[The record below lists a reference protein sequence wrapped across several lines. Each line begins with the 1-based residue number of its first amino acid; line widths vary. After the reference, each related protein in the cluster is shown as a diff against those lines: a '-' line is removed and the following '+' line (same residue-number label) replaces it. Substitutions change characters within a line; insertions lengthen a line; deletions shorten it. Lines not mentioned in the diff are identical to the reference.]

1 MPESVELSLVIR
13 LRRTAVFDY
22 FFTYD
27 SEIPK
32 GLQVDNFS
40 PTHFAWLAVTAIV
53 MLLLI
58 LIYRRMNGE
67 AKRRFVRVAM
77 ITIIVLE
84 VIRESWAAIV
94 GHYDFARHMPLHLCG
109 IMIFVEAIAVFS
121 NRAFFKEFSYAI
133 GLPAAAMALIT
144 PEPSG
149 YPFWNIQYLQSIF
162 VHALLALIPLLWIC
176 GDGFKPNIRALPKNL
191 ALLAGLAAFCFGLNF
206 LLDSNYMFVRYA
218 PADTPIQLF
227 EALVGWPWYIALLLV
242 TVFVF
247 WVAMYLPWALA
258 ARRKRVNTDGNAI
271 AQ

>member
-1 MPESVELSLVIR
+1 M
-13 LRRTAVFDY
+13 FQY

-40 PTHFAWLAVTAIV
+40 ATHFIWLAATALA
-53 MLLLI
+53 MSALI
-58 LIYRRMNGE
+58 LMYRRMNAQ
-67 AKRRFVRVAM
+67 AKRRSVRLAM

-84 VIRESWAAIV
+84 IIRETWAAVI
-94 GHYDFARHMPLHLCG
+94 GHYDFSRHLPLHLCG
-109 IMIFVEAIAVFS
+109 VMIFIEALAVFTEKP
-121 NRAFFKEFSYAI
+121 FFKEFSYAV

-162 VHALLALIPLLWIC
+162 VHALIALIPLLWIC
-176 GDGFKPNIRALPKNL
+176 GDGFRPNIRALPKML

-206 LLDSNYMFVRYA
+206 LLNSNYMFVRFA

-227 EALVGWPWYIALLLV
+227 DKLVGWPWYIGLLLV

-247 WVAMYLPWALA
+247 WVAMYLPWEIA
-258 ARRKRVNTDGNAI
+258 AAGRRKRESPAPE
-271 AQ
+271 A

>member
-1 MPESVELSLVIR
+1 M
-13 LRRTAVFDY
+13 FQY

-27 SEIPK
+27 ADIPK

-40 PTHFAWLAVTAIV
+40 PTHFIWLAVTAVV

-58 LIYRRMNGE
+58 SIYRRMNGE
-67 AKRRFVRVAM
+67 ARRRFVRVAM

-84 VIRESWAAIV
+84 IVRESWAAII
-94 GHYDFARHMPLHLCG
+94 GHYDFKRHLPLHLCG
-109 IMIFVEAIAVFS
+109 IMIFVEAAAVFS
-121 NRAFFKEFSYAI
+121 NRAFFKEFSYAV
-133 GLPAAAMALIT
+133 GLPAALMALIT

-149 YPFWNIQYLQSIF
+149 YPFWNIQYLQSIA

-176 GDGFKPNIRALPKNL
+176 GDGFRPNIRALPKNL

-206 LLDSNYMFVRYA
+206 LLGSNYMFVREA

-227 EALVGWPWYIALLLV
+227 DRLVGWPWYIALLLV

-247 WVAMYLPWALA
+247 WLFMYLPWELA
-258 ARRKRVNTDGNAI
+258 ARRRSVRETKAQLTDSVH
-271 AQ
+271 